1 MSNLILQYPYRWHV
15 PDFASSSKRE
25 GQDQLALIWER
36 LRRIEASTEKSESL
50 PSTLH
55 TPVAATSPHV
65 GSSLASPD
73 NASRSPSQYVA
84 SSSPIDRLP
93 HAPALQL
100 SLDDTTAFNPH
111 DILSALN
118 KAVDESLT
126 LGKGRLANS
135 KAYLM
140 DDVTI
145 PRETARM
152 WVSSKST
159 TRSTC
164 HHDLEYRLTFRLL

>member
-1 MSNLILQYPYRWHV
+1 MSNIISQYPCRRYV
-15 PDFASSSKRE
+15 PDFASSSKPE
-25 GQDQLALIWER
+25 VQDTLALIWER
-36 LRRIEASTEKSESL
+36 LRRIEASAEKTESL
-50 PSTLH
+50 LSASH

-73 NASRSPSQYVA
+73 NAARSPAFLDAWSRYVA
-84 SSSPIDRLP
+84 LSSPVDRLP
-93 HAPALQL
+93 HAPTLQL
-100 SLDDTTAFNPH
+100 SLNKTTAFNPY

-126 LGKGRLANS
+126 LGRGRLANS

-152 WVSSKST
+152 WVNSKSP

-164 HHDLEYRLTFRLL
+164 HHYLKY